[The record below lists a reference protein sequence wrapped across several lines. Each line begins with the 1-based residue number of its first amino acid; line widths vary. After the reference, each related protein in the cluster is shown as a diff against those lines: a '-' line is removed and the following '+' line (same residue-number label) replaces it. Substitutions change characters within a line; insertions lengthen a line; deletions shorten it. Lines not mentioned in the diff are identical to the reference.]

1 MAPLFPLDKERRMI
15 RVLGFKQD
23 FRPDGRVYDMVHFT
37 SSDAMTDTGE
47 PTHSTW
53 ERISRLTPP
62 EFMENDDGGLKMA
75 ALRSQ
80 WNQIEPSYA
89 AWKQG
94 QEIPESGTPLGA
106 WPAIDA
112 ARAEALRAAGMR
124 TVEDVARVGENVLAR
139 PPLPNLRALK
149 DQAKAFLENRDLSA
163 RDAQISDLQA
173 QNAAMLEMLA
183 ELQADKPKR
192 GRPPKAQADEPEEE
206 AAA

>member
-1 MAPLFPLDKERRMI
+1 MI
-15 RVLGFKQD
+15 KILGFRQD
-23 FRPDGRVYDMVHFT
+23 FRAGKETRDWVQFT
-37 SSDAMTDTGE
+37 SSDAITENGE
-47 PTHSTW
+47 ATHGTW
-53 ERISRLTPP
+53 ELISRLTPP

-94 QEIPESGTPLGA
+94 QEIPDSGTPLGA

-112 ARAEALRAAGMR
+112 ARAEALRAAGLR
-124 TVEDVARVGENVLAR
+124 TVEDVASVGENILAR
-139 PPLPNLRALK
+139 PPLPNLRGLK

-173 QNAAMLEMLA
+173 QNAAMLEMLT

-192 GRPPKAQADEPEEE
+192 GRPPKAQADETEE